1 MCHPLNTAFQ
11 VLVKFGASV
20 GKRVLLWIS
29 GTHLQQLAH
38 QGNEQWIVCVCVCD
52 GFNLFNLSFLF
63 YLPVLLGSAVS
74 AHENYVL
81 PAIDDNTV

>member
-1 MCHPLNTAFQ
+1 MCHPLITAFQ
-11 VLVKFGASV
+11 VLVKFCATV

-38 QGNEQWIVCVCVCD
+38 QGHEQSMRVC
-52 GFNLFNLSFLF
+52 FKLFNLGILVH
-63 YLPVLLGSAVS
+63 LPVRLGSAAS

-81 PAIDDNTV
+81 PAVDDNTG